1 MIVLIQR
8 YAGSGCLRFGGATD
22 SGNASAWQ
30 TLSIKNGKPMKRDGQ
45 RAERPKPCSAAMRR
59 SALIVVAVSLIAL
72 PAHAEPLVL
81 AWPSPGDGGDWEIE
95 EFEGE
100 TQYRVV
106 ETDGRRV
113 MEADSA
119 ATASSLYLEREIDL
133 TQTPI
138 LEWSWRIE
146 KPLAVD
152 DERVKDGDD
161 YAARVYV
168 VAPGEGWFGMP
179 RAVNYVWAN
188 RAEVGES
195 WPNPFTS
202 KVMMVAVHSGD
213 GDAGTWQTYRR
224 NVRDDFRRLFGM
236 EVDELEGIAVMTDSD
251 NCGQSARAWYGEIAF
266 HPE

>member
-1 MIVLIQR
+1 MKL
-8 YAGSGCLRFGGATD
+8 
-22 SGNASAWQ
+22 SAPI
-30 TLSIKNGKPMKRDGQ
+30 LL
-45 RAERPKPCSAAMRR
+45 
-59 SALIVVAVSLIAL
+59 ALLLAAL
-72 PAHAEPLVL
+72 PALAEPLVL
-81 AWPSPGDGGDWEIE
+81 AWPSPDEGGDWEIE

-100 TQYRVV
+100 TRYSVV
-106 ETDGRRV
+106 EVDGRRV
-113 MEADSA
+113 LEAHSA

-133 TQTPI
+133 TRTPI

-152 DERVKDGDD
+152 DERIKDGDD
-161 YAARVYV
+161 FAARVYV
-168 VAPGEGWFGMP
+168 VAPGEGLFGLP
-179 RAVNYVWAN
+179 RAINYVWAN
-188 RAEVGES
+188 RAEVGQS

-224 NVRDDFRRLFGM
+224 DVRADFLRLFEM
-236 EVDELEGIAVMTDSD
+236 EVEELEGIAVMTDSD

>member
-1 MIVLIQR
+1 MGIAVASSLLLCRTVKRWTPVL
-8 YAGSGCLRFGGATD
+8 
-22 SGNASAWQ
+22 
-30 TLSIKNGKPMKRDGQ
+30 
-45 RAERPKPCSAAMRR
+45 AAI
-59 SALIVVAVSLIAL
+59 LLVTL

-81 AWPSPGDGGDWEIE
+81 AWPSAGNDRGWEIE

-100 TQYRVV
+100 TRYRVV
-106 ETDGRRV
+106 KLDGKRV
-113 MEADSA
+113 LEADSA

-133 TQTPI
+133 TATPI

-152 DERVKDGDD
+152 DERIKDGDD
-161 YAARVYV
+161 FAARVYV
-168 VAPGEGWFGMP
+168 VAPGEGWFDMP

-188 RAEVGES
+188 GSEIGDA

-202 KVMMVAVHSGD
+202 KVMMVAVDTGT
-213 GDAGTWQTYRR
+213 GDAGTWRSHRR
-224 NVRDDFRRLFGM
+224 DVRADFQRLFGM
-236 EVDELEGIAVMTDSD
+236 EVEELEGIAVMTDSD